1 MEVEAP
7 TSLSG
12 VDKLAKGEK
21 LNNLVRYLKF
31 WMTELNQ
38 LLMLD
43 IDGTLD
49 VDGISESVGD
59 ATTHVMCI

>member
-7 TSLSG
+7 TFLSG

-21 LNNLVRYLKF
+21 LNNFVRYLKF

-43 IDGTLD
+43 IDGMLD
-49 VDGISESVGD
+49 VNGILESVWD
-59 ATTHVMCI
+59 ATTRVMCF